1 MQQFLDKTDGRDK
14 LLATV
19 QYAAMFISAGQAG
32 DVKKIQASVAAAR
45 KVFRIM
51 RVRSGCPWGWA
62 PAPNCSPRGGGGVS
76 TAPSPARGRRTPW
89 DFVF

>member
-1 MQQFLDKTDGRDK
+1 MQQFLDKSDGRDK

-19 QYAAMFISAGQAG
+19 QYVAMFISAGQPG

-51 RVRSGCPWGWA
+51 RVRSAALRKYILSA
-62 PAPNCSPRGGGGVS
+62 PVGLLG
-76 TAPSPARGRRTPW
+76 
-89 DFVF
+89 